1 MNDERNDEYSNR
13 NTGINALAA
22 AIVQQAYD
30 DIVVNGIYLE
40 MSKKG
45 IKEHKHNSVGIYNA
59 ERHMRDAV
67 NFFSSSLHEIFADI
81 DGKMFLAK
89 SEKDIASG
97 VKERITD
104 WYLTPIKKRKQL
116 ISNAGDDAERVR
128 REIERRMDQI
138 EGMPDG
144 NDKTIVK
151 MYFVD
156 GKRMQRIMPTI
167 GIPYGNAKKAKR
179 MAFTIFFDMYLDG
192 IADYSIFEIGGKND

>member
-22 AIVQQAYD
+22 AIVNQAYD
-30 DIVVNGIYLE
+30 DIVVSGIYLE
-40 MSKKG
+40 MAKKG
-45 IKEHKHNSVGIYNA
+45 IEEYKHTSVGIYNA
-59 ERHMRDAV
+59 KKNYRDAV
-67 NFFSSSLHEIFADI
+67 NFFGSPWQRMLADI

-89 SEKDIASG
+89 AEKDIVSG

-116 ISNAGDDAERVR
+116 TSNAGDDESVR
-128 REIERRMDQI
+128 NEIEMRIDQI

-151 MYFVD
+151 MYFVN

-179 MAFTIFFDMYLDG
+179 KAFTRFFDIYLDG
-192 IADYSIFEIGGKND
+192 ISDYSIFEIGGKND